1 MAFDT
6 PQSRNEALLQNIL
19 GAANTY
25 GIPQSRIEAILQNM
39 LGEDNE
45 LVPPQSRNEELLLRI
60 LAMWKSGQQAGAVA
74 EGVSLTDGMG
84 GTIAHYTKDE
94 FLALDA
100 LPAVPPRDR
109 LVGQGWNWDLD
120 DAKSYVRDYGML
132 IIGAQYTT
140 ASGKTEITVE
150 LQEGRLSPCIGLGVN
165 GTVKIDWGDG
175 SDEEELTGTSTAT
188 TVFSQIHNYTEPGT
202 YIIAIDVSEG
212 AEAAIKGATAA
223 AATGDYIGSFLLAKT
238 RAAATTDADA
248 AENQVY
254 LSSIK
259 TINVGNGMSI
269 ENGAFRRCVRL
280 SAITIPASVTR
291 IGTYAFNNAVALSA
305 ITIPADVTNINTFT
319 FNNNLSLTAVEIPAS
334 ATSIGQ
340 SAFSGCRA
348 LSAITIPA
356 GVENIRT
363 NAFNGC
369 YGVKVFTLLP
379 TEPPALANANAFANI
394 AADARIVVPWS
405 EDHSILAAYQG
416 ADNWSE
422 LAAIIVEA
430 PQPSN
435 G

>member
-1 MAFDT
+1 MAFDN

-60 LAMWKSGQQAGAVA
+60 LVMWKSGQQAAA
-74 EGVSLTDGMG
+74 ATDGVSLIDGMG

-120 DAKSYVRDYGML
+120 DAKAYVRDYGML

-188 TVFSQIHNYTEPGT
+188 TVFSRIHNYTEPGT
-202 YIIAIDVSEG
+202 YVIAIDVPEG
-212 AEAAIKGATAA
+212 AEAAINGATAA

-238 RAAATTDADA
+238 QAAATTDADA

-269 ENGAFRRCVRL
+269 ANGAFRRCARL
-280 SAITIPASVTR
+280 SAITIPADVTR
-291 IGTYAFNNAVALSA
+291 IGTYAFNNASSLPAITIPSGVTSIEDGTFGYCYALKTVAIPASVTTIGINVFYACTTLEAAAIPVGVTGTGSYMFYNCRKLSA
-305 ITIPADVTNINTFT
+305 ITIPADVNRDSCKHDEHRAICIFWMQ
-319 FNNNLSLTAVEIPAS
+319 SLVS
-334 ATSIGQ
+334 
-340 SAFSGCRA
+340 
-348 LSAITIPA
+348 
-356 GVENIRT
+356 
-363 NAFNGC
+363 
-369 YGVKVFTLLP
+369 
-379 TEPPALANANAFANI
+379 
-394 AADARIVVPWS
+394 
-405 EDHSILAAYQG
+405 DHDPG
-416 ADNWSE
+416 
-422 LAAIIVEA
+422 
-430 PQPSN
+430 
-435 G
+435 GR